1 MKIATVGL
9 IALLCAATFGLAAPA
24 KAQSVDK
31 DGCWPADNAT
41 CLTVSADWG
50 TWEEYEDWGKVFETY
65 ITNRC
70 RLRVFVR
77 VCHESAAPADN
88 QCIYLWVEPGD
99 FEYTITPPTYKPTG
113 RYAWSW
119 TGSTTV
125 GHDTVCAN
133 KAGLTEWV
141 PNYGN

>member
-9 IALLCAATFGLAAPA
+9 IALLCAATFALAAPA
-24 KAQSVDK
+24 GAQSVDK

-41 CLTVSADWG
+41 CLTVSADWR
-50 TWEEYEDWGKVFETY
+50 TVEDGIEVFATTT
-65 ITNRC
+65 TNRC
-70 RLRVFVR
+70 QLRVYVR
-77 VCHESAAPADN
+77 LCHESDAPLDYR
-88 QCIYLWVEPGD
+88 CGYFWVESSSSQ
-99 FEYTITPPTYKPTG
+99 EHYTSRSHYNPTG